1 MSAPTYDTRCFDA
14 ASGRE
19 LYTEAGYGPHGRVVR
34 LIETAADGQTLITAQ
49 MTAPDA
55 RKIAEQLL
63 HYAHVITDATTQ
75 GERR

>member
-19 LYTEAGYGPHGRVVR
+19 LYTEAGFGPHGRVVR
-34 LIETAADGQTLITAQ
+34 LIETAA
-49 MTAPDA
+49 
-55 RKIAEQLL
+55 
-63 HYAHVITDATTQ
+63 HVITDATTQ